1 VITIS
6 TISIRGYFCV
16 FLIIDKSPSKY
27 DSQNERGQMH
37 NFGEYDLKFAP
48 FIVNQMYFEG
58 SACVEKLERDEKL
71 HA

>member
-1 VITIS
+1 
-6 TISIRGYFCV
+6 
-16 FLIIDKSPSKY
+16 
-27 DSQNERGQMH
+27 MH

-58 SACVEKLERDEKL
+58 SACVEKPERDEKL